1 MNRNTAFNAALFVV
15 LAVTVGAVWWWVEK
29 TYFPKPEPTPEV
41 LKPTREQLLA
51 VAGGAV
57 APSDEA
63 MKLQSRYVPEQ
74 PKAEAPPKPVEPPKP
89 VPPKPTTPAEPFR
102 LIALGGDGFNKR
114 VLLNTKGAGVQQV
127 ILPAFDQAS
136 RLGREVKDEAG
147 HPRPL
152 ELIPGYIRKRD
163 NATVTNDPEYRN
175 LVATPTGQV
184 VDPTTAL
191 ALTEPSYTLYHY
203 PAAGD
208 PDRWPEDKEKTHEKF
223 PSRELGDRTWKVVEE
238 VPGTET
244 ADARVVFETTL
255 GEPYH
260 LKLKKT
266 FELAK
271 RDYHV
276 RMKLEIVGQDTRSK
290 DARTRAP
297 FKYQI
302 AGGHGLP
309 IEGEWY
315 TGTFR
320 NAQVGWKTKSGAG
333 KRDFQDAATI
343 TGQHG
348 GESVTSGGFEFTYAA
363 VSTQYFATALAIDP
377 DGPAEQRAENVWEYV
392 RATRE
397 ASPGVPEDKPQ
408 LGDISVR
415 AVSKPVNPD
424 PGQTVEHRYWVY
436 DGPIKVRLLKHL
448 DQLPADRQQ
457 YAADPA
463 TVDRYLDALTLYT
476 LTDAPT
482 PNALG
487 TFADKIY
494 WTDLVVF
501 FTNLMHGVL
510 GWLHRVVPVWGI
522 DIILLTFLVRMIL
535 LVPSRRQQASML
547 KLQDKMAA
555 LKPEIEKLTEKYKG
569 DPQRIN
575 QEKTRLML
583 QSGVNPL
590 ASMGGCLLM
599 FAQMPVF
606 MGLYFC
612 LQESVFFRLDR
623 FLWVENLAA
632 PDMMVWWSE
641 AIWFLSTPDSLGGM
655 LYLGPYLNLLP
666 IAAVTLMFI
675 NMKVSTPPPA
685 DEQQEM
691 QQKTMKY
698 MMIFMGVFFYKMAA
712 GMCVYFIVSTTWG
725 LIERKLLKK
734 KKPNAALAPE
744 PAPVLITDPGPA
756 KPAEPSG
763 FMGRFKQ
770 RMMDRMEELQ
780 KQAETQRQ
788 IVNNPP
794 KPGENGNGKKKRRK
808 K

>member
-1 MNRNTAFNAALFVV
+1 MNRHTAFNVALFVT

-29 TYFPKPEPTPEV
+29 TYFPKPEPAPEAV
-41 LKPTREQLLA
+41 KPTREQLLA
-51 VAGGAV
+51 VAGSAV

-63 MKLQSRYVPEQ
+63 MKLWSRYVPEQ
-74 PKAEAPPKPVEPPKP
+74 PKGEPPPAPPKPAEPPKP
-89 VPPKPTTPAEPFR
+89 SGPSEPFR

-114 VLLNTKGAGVQQV
+114 VLLSSRGAGIQQV
-127 ILPAFDQAS
+127 VLPAFDQAS
-136 RLGREVKDEAG
+136 RLGTEVKDAG
-147 HPRPL
+147 GNPRPL

-163 NATVTNDPEYRN
+163 NTTVKNDGEYLT
-175 LVATPTGQV
+175 LVPTAAGKT
-184 VDPTTAL
+184 VDPALAL
-191 ALTEPSYTLYHY
+191 ALTEPSYTLFHY

-208 PDRWPEDKEKTHEKF
+208 PDRWPEDKDGKTHEKY
-223 PSRELGDRTWKVVEE
+223 PSRELGTRTWRVVEE
-238 VPGTET
+238 VPGTDT
-244 ADARVVFETTL
+244 TDARVVFETTL

-260 LKLKKT
+260 LTLRKT

-276 RMKLEIVGQDTRSK
+276 RMKLEIVGLPARSK

-320 NAQVGWKTKSGAG
+320 NAQVGYKTKAGVG

-348 GESVTSGGFEFTYAA
+348 GESVLSGGFEFTYAA
-363 VSTQYFATALAIDP
+363 VSTQYFATALAVDP
-377 DGPAEQRAENVWEYV
+377 DSPAEQRAENVWEYV

-408 LGDISVR
+408 LGDITVR
-415 AVSKPVNPD
+415 AVAKPVNPD
-424 PGQTVEHRYWVY
+424 PGQAVEHRYWVY

-448 DQLPADRQQ
+448 DQLPADRRQ

-463 TVDRYLDALTLYT
+463 AVDRYLDELTLYT

-487 TFADKIY
+487 RFADAIY

-522 DIILLTFLVRMIL
+522 DIILLTFLVRLIL

-555 LKPEIEKLTEKYKG
+555 LKPEIDKLAERYKG
-569 DPQRIN
+569 DPQRLN
-575 QEKTRLML
+575 QEKTRLMI

-623 FLWVENLAA
+623 FLWVDNLAA
-632 PDMMVWWSE
+632 PDMLVGWSE
-641 AIWFLSTPDSLGGM
+641 KIWFLSTPDSMGGM

-666 IAAVTLMFI
+666 IAAVALMFI

-734 KKPNAALAPE
+734 KKPNATLAPE

-756 KPAEPSG
+756 PAAPTG
-763 FMGRFKQ
+763 RLGRFKQ
-770 RMMDRMEELQ
+770 RLLDAMEEAQ
-780 KQAETQRQ
+780 KRADTPRQ

-794 KPGENGNGKKKRRK
+794 KPGDNGKKKRRK

>member
-1 MNRNTAFNAALFVV
+1 MNRHTVFNVALFVT

-29 TYFPKPEPTPEV
+29 TYFPKPEPTPEAV
-41 LKPTREQLLA
+41 KPTREQLLA

-63 MKLQSRYVPEQ
+63 AKLRSRYVPEQ
-74 PKAEAPPKPVEPPKP
+74 PTAEKPAEPPKPVEPPKP
-89 VPPKPTTPAEPFR
+89 ATPSESFR

-114 VLLNTKGAGVQQV
+114 VLLSSKGAGIQQV
-127 ILPAFDQAS
+127 VLPAFDQAS
-136 RLGREVKDEAG
+136 RLGREVRDAG
-147 HPRPL
+147 GNPRPL

-163 NATVTNDPEYRN
+163 SNTVTNDGEYLT
-175 LVATPTGQV
+175 LVPTAAGKT
-184 VDPTTAL
+184 VDPAL
-191 ALTEPSYTLYHY
+191 ALALAEPSYTLFHY

-208 PDRWPEDKEKTHEKF
+208 PDRWPEDKDGKTHEKY
-223 PSRELGDRTWKVVEE
+223 PSRELGTRTWKVVEE
-238 VPGTET
+238 VPGTDT
-244 ADARVVFETTL
+244 TDARVVFETTL

-260 LKLKKT
+260 LTLKKT

-276 RMKLEIVGQDTRSK
+276 RMKLEIIGLDARSK

-309 IEGEWY
+309 VEGEWY

-320 NAQVGWKTKSGAG
+320 NAQVGWKTKSGVG
-333 KRDFQDAATI
+333 KRAFQDAATI

-348 GESVTSGGFEFTYAA
+348 GDSMASGGFEYTYAA
-363 VSTQYFATALAIDP
+363 VSTQYFATALAVDP
-377 DGPAEQRAENVWEYV
+377 DSPAEQKADNLWEYV

-408 LGDISVR
+408 MGDITVR

-424 PGQTVEHRYWVY
+424 PGQAVEHRYWVY

-448 DQLPADRQQ
+448 DQLPADRRQ

-487 TFADKIY
+487 TFADSIY

-510 GWLHRVVPVWGI
+510 GWLHHVVPVWGV
-522 DIILLTFLVRMIL
+522 DIILLTFLVRLIL
-535 LVPSRRQQASML
+535 LVPSRRQQGSML

-555 LKPEIEKLTEKYKG
+555 LKPEIDKLAERYKG
-569 DPQRIN
+569 DPQRLN
-575 QEKTRLML
+575 QEKTRLMI

-623 FLWVENLAA
+623 FLWVDNLAA
-632 PDMMVWWSE
+632 PDMLVWWSE
-641 AIWFLSTPDSLGGM
+641 KIWFLSTPDSVGGM

-734 KKPNAALAPE
+734 KKPNATLAPE
-744 PAPVLITDPGPA
+744 PAPVLITDPGPV
-756 KPAEPSG
+756 PAAPTG
-763 FMGRFKQ
+763 RLGRFKQ
-770 RMMDRMEELQ
+770 RLLDAMEEAQ
-780 KQAETQRQ
+780 KRADTPRQ

-794 KPGENGNGKKKRRK
+794 KPGDNGKKKRRRK
-808 K
+808 